1 MKKLLSKSQA
11 NLFLQCPYKWKKNY
25 IDNIRSLPSPAQKR
39 GIAIHKKVESFYKN
53 PTADPDLK
61 NLINFELQRVKSMIN
76 EGKFDKK
83 YFYPLFQ
90 ELKMQNKELGLKGI
104 CDAVYINPKDDKLI
118 IIDWKTGKYYP
129 NKFDDY
135 RFELAVY
142 AELLKHSGKVDED
155 PAYWGIYFTD
165 QDKLFFEKIDK
176 KYIDNM
182 YETMEQV
189 RKDIEKGDY
198 QPKKNQWCF
207 FCQFKRE
214 CPLMRWGR

>member
-61 NLINFELQRVKSMIN
+61 NLINFELQRVKRMIN